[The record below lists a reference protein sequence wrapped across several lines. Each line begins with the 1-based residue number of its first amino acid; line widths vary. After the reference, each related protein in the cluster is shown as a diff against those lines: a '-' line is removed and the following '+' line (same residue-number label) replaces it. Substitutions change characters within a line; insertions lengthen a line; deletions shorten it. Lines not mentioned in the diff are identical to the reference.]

1 MASIYT
7 AALMEHNAHPDYKYQ
22 MDEPTC
28 THDGVNPSC
37 GDELTLS
44 LRLRGDRIEEAAFT
58 GHGCAVSQAAA
69 DMMADLVTGETVG
82 EARRLSGLY
91 LDMIKGRPLTD
102 EERAD
107 LDEAAELE
115 SIARMPARVKC
126 AELAWRT
133 LEKLLDQILPKR
145 PLREYGVTRED
156 LPVFAHSVVTEQG
169 RLMANNFVPLDEA
182 RVLKIYQ
189 ELF

>member
-37 GDELTLS
+37 GDELTLA
-44 LRLRGDRIEEAAFT
+44 LRLNGDVIEEAAFT

-69 DMMADLVTGETVG
+69 DMMADLVTGETVD
-82 EARRLSGLY
+82 EARRLAGLY
-91 LDMIKGRPLTD
+91 LDMIKGRELTQQ
-102 EERAD
+102 ERED
-107 LDEAAELE
+107 LDEAAELA

-133 LEKLLDQILPKR
+133 LEKMLIQQ
-145 PLREYGVTRED
+145 T
-156 LPVFAHSVVTEQG
+156 G
-169 RLMANNFVPLDEA
+169 RA
-182 RVLKIYQ
+182 
-189 ELF
+189 

>member
-44 LRLRGDRIEEAAFT
+44 LRLNGNLIEEAAFT

-69 DMMADLVTGETVG
+69 DMMADLVTGETVD
-82 EARRLSGLY
+82 EALRLAGLY
-91 LDMIKGRPLTD
+91 LDMIKGRLLTAQ
-102 EERAD
+102 ELAD
-107 LDEAAELE
+107 LDEAAELAT
-115 SIARMPARVKC
+115 IARMPARVKC

-133 LEKLLDQILPKR
+133 LEKML
-145 PLREYGVTRED
+145 
-156 LPVFAHSVVTEQG
+156 EQQ
-169 RLMANNFVPLDEA
+169 
-182 RVLKIYQ
+182 LKNA
-189 ELF
+189 

>member
-7 AALMEHNAHPDYKYQ
+7 AALMEHNAHPDYKYGAYVFS
-22 MDEPTC
+22 EYFSTVS
-28 THDGVNPSC
+28 TRTSGDGWFVRFEVLG
-37 GDELTLS
+37 GDELTLA
-44 LRLRGDRIEEAAFT
+44 LRLNGDVIEEAAFT

-69 DMMADLVTGETVG
+69 DMMADLVTGETVD
-82 EARRLSGLY
+82 EARRLTGLY

-107 LDEAAELE
+107 LDEAAELA

-133 LEKLLDQILPKR
+133 LEKLLE
-145 PLREYGVTRED
+145 RET
-156 LPVFAHSVVTEQG
+156 AAG
-169 RLMANNFVPLDEA
+169 REA
-182 RVLKIYQ
+182 R
-189 ELF
+189 